1 MPGALDQQGQCWTV
15 ELPICTMALA
25 RHVNSVFT
33 PIRNELHLA
42 VMVIPSSRSYSRED
56 ISETGFSFRLYQSPA
71 AQLQI
76 LPE

>member
-1 MPGALDQQGQCWTV
+1 MSTNETNNNGLEWSFEVSLRQSA
-15 ELPICTMALA
+15 
-25 RHVNSVFT
+25 
-33 PIRNELHLA
+33 NELHLA
-42 VMVIPSSRSYSRED
+42 VMVIPSSRSYSREA